1 MDVDGVFD
9 VDVGAVFPVNVT
21 ADGGVDVPDSEMF
34 MSTNPCHQKFDAF
47 SDSSL

>member
-1 MDVDGVFD
+1 MDVDGVVD